1 MSVSKVHLGIDGAG
15 DREVDINIWLGG
27 DILEVDGSVVFV
39 FGFRQIES
47 ELVVDGKI
55 IEAAGVDW
63 ISEIMVLSVALFTMV
78 PSYTLRRAKAI
89 ARPVVA
95 GGALP
100 VALTR
105 FALAPVDRVA
115 EEALS
120 TLLAVVASGV
130 VETGA
135 ADSFF
140 LFFCKVAFDLDA
152 GAVAI
157 ALAGRALCKV
167 PPRRRASVA
176 WDPVPLVTSGVGESA
191 GAVQG
196 TTGTSL

>member
-1 MSVSKVHLGIDGAG
+1 
-15 DREVDINIWLGG
+15 
-27 DILEVDGSVVFV
+27 
-39 FGFRQIES
+39 
-47 ELVVDGKI
+47 
-55 IEAAGVDW
+55 
-63 ISEIMVLSVALFTMV
+63 MVLSVALFTMV
-78 PSYTLRRAKAI
+78 PSYTLGRAKAV

-95 GGALP
+95 GGALT

-105 FALAPVDRVA
+105 FALAPIDRVA

-135 ADSFF
+135 ADSL
-140 LFFCKVAFDLDA
+140 LFFFKVTFDLDA

-157 ALAGRALCKV
+157 ALACRTLCEV
-167 PPRRRASVA
+167 PPGRWASVA
-176 WDPVPLVTSGVGESA
+176 WDPVPLVTSRVGESA

-196 TTGTSL
+196 TTRSSL

>member
-1 MSVSKVHLGIDGAG
+1 VSVSEVHLGIDGAG
-15 DREVDINIWLGG
+15 DREVNINIWLGG
-27 DILEVDGSVVFV
+27 HILEVDGSVVLV

-47 ELVVDGKI
+47 ELVIDGKI
-55 IEAAGVDW
+55 IEAAGINR
-63 ISEIMVLSVALFTMV
+63 ISEVMILGVALFTMV
-78 PSYTLRRAKAI
+78 PSYTLGRAKAV

-95 GGALP
+95 GGALT

-130 VETGA
+130 VETGTT
-135 ADSFF
+135 DSL
-140 LFFCKVAFDLDA
+140 LFFFFKVTFDLDA

-157 ALAGRALCKV
+157 TLACRTLCEV
-167 PPRRRASVA
+167 PPGRWASVT
-176 WDPVPLVTSGVGESA
+176 WDPAPLVTSRVGESA

-196 TTGTSL
+196 ATSSSL

>member
-1 MSVSKVHLGIDGAG
+1 MSVSEVHLGIDGAG
-15 DREVDINIWLGG
+15 DREVNINIWLGG
-27 DILEVDGSVVFV
+27 DILEVDGSVVLV

-47 ELVVDGKI
+47 ELVIDGKI
-55 IEAAGVDW
+55 IETAGVDW
-63 ISEIMVLSVALFTMV
+63 ISEIVVLSVALFTMV
-78 PSYTLRRAKAI
+78 PSYTLGRAKAV

-95 GGALP
+95 GGALT
-100 VALTR
+100 VALTWL
-105 FALAPVDRVA
+105 ALAPVDRVA

-135 ADSFF
+135 ADSLLF
-140 LFFCKVAFDLDA
+140 LFKVTFDLDA
-152 GAVAI
+152 GAVPI
-157 ALAGRALCKV
+157 ALAGRALCEV
-167 PPRRRASVA
+167 PPGRWASVA

-196 TTGTSL
+196 TTSSSL

>member
-1 MSVSKVHLGIDGAG
+1 MSVSEVHLGIDGAG
-15 DREVDINIWLGG
+15 DREVNINIWFGG
-27 DILEVDGSVVFV
+27 DILEVDGSVVLV

-55 IEAAGVDW
+55 IEAAGVDR
-63 ISEIMVLSVALFTMV
+63 ISKIMVLSVALFTMV
-78 PSYTLRRAKAI
+78 PSYTLGRAKAV

-95 GGALP
+95 GGALT

-135 ADSFF
+135 ADSLLF
-140 LFFCKVAFDLDA
+140 LFKVTFDLDA

-157 ALAGRALCKV
+157 ALAGRALCEV
-167 PPRRRASVA
+167 PPGRWASVA
-176 WDPVPLVTSGVGESA
+176 WDPVPLVTSRVGESA

-196 TTGTSL
+196 TTSSSL

>member
-1 MSVSKVHLGIDGAG
+1 MSISEVHLGIDGAG
-15 DREVDINIWLGG
+15 DREVDINIRLGG
-27 DILEVDGSVVFV
+27 DVLEVDGSVVLV
-39 FGFRQIES
+39 FRFRQIES

-78 PSYTLRRAKAI
+78 PSYTLGRAKAV

-95 GGALP
+95 GGALT
-100 VALTR
+100 VALTGL
-105 FALAPVDRVA
+105 ALAPVDRVA

-135 ADSFF
+135 ADSL
-140 LFFCKVAFDLDA
+140 LFPLKVTFDLDA

-196 TTGTSL
+196 TTSTSL

>member
-1 MSVSKVHLGIDGAG
+1 MSVSEVHLGIDGAG
-15 DREVDINIWLGG
+15 DREVDINIRLGG
-27 DILEVDGSVVFV
+27 DILEVDGSVVLV

-55 IEAAGVDW
+55 IEAAGINR
-63 ISEIMVLSVALFTMV
+63 ISEVMILGVALFTMV
-78 PSYTLRRAKAI
+78 PSYTLGRAKAV

-95 GGALP
+95 GGALT

-135 ADSFF
+135 ADSLLF
-140 LFFCKVAFDLDA
+140 LFKVTIDLDA
-152 GAVAI
+152 GAVPI
-157 ALAGRALCKV
+157 ALTSRALCEV
-167 PPRRRASVA
+167 PPGRWASVA
-176 WDPVPLVTSGVGESA
+176 WDPVPLVTSRVGESA

-196 TTGTSL
+196 ATGTSL

>member
-1 MSVSKVHLGIDGAG
+1 MILG
-15 DREVDINIWLGG
+15 
-27 DILEVDGSVVFV
+27 
-39 FGFRQIES
+39 
-47 ELVVDGKI
+47 
-55 IEAAGVDW
+55 
-63 ISEIMVLSVALFTMV
+63 VALFTMV
-78 PSYTLRRAKAI
+78 PSYTLGRAKAV

-95 GGALP
+95 GGALA

-135 ADSFF
+135 ADSL
-140 LFFCKVAFDLDA
+140 LFFKVTFDLDA

-157 ALAGRALCKV
+157 ALTCRALCEV
-167 PPRRRASVA
+167 PPGRWASVA
-176 WDPVPLVTSGVGESA
+176 WDPVPLVTSRVGESA
-191 GAVQG
+191 GSVQW

>member
-1 MSVSKVHLGIDGAG
+1 VSISEVHLGIDGAG
-15 DREVDINIWLGG
+15 DREVNINIRLGG
-27 DILEVDGSVVFV
+27 DILEVDGSVVLV

-47 ELVVDGKI
+47 ELVIDGKI

-63 ISEIMVLSVALFTMV
+63 ISKIMVLSVALFTMV
-78 PSYTLRRAKAI
+78 PSYTLGRAEAV

-95 GGALP
+95 GGALT
-100 VALTR
+100 VALTGL
-105 FALAPVDRVA
+105 ALAPVDRVA

-135 ADSFF
+135 ADSL
-140 LFFCKVAFDLDA
+140 LFFFKVTFDLDA

-157 ALAGRALCKV
+157 ALACRALCEV
-167 PPRRRASVA
+167 PPGRWASVA
-176 WDPVPLVTSGVGESA
+176 WDPVPLVTSRVGESA

-196 TTGTSL
+196 TTSSSL

>member
-1 MSVSKVHLGIDGAG
+1 MSISEVHLGIDGAG
-15 DREVDINIWLGG
+15 DREVDINIWFGG
-27 DILEVDGSVVFV
+27 HILEVDGSVVLV

-47 ELVVDGKI
+47 ELVIDGKI
-55 IEAAGVDW
+55 IEAAGVDR

-78 PSYTLRRAKAI
+78 PSYTLGRAKAV

-95 GGALP
+95 GGALT

-105 FALAPVDRVA
+105 LALAPVDRVA

-120 TLLAVVASGV
+120 TLLAVVASCV

-135 ADSFF
+135 ADSL
-140 LFFCKVAFDLDA
+140 LFFFFRVTFDLDA

-157 ALAGRALCKV
+157 TLAGRALCEV
-167 PPRRRASVA
+167 PPGRWASVT
-176 WDPVPLVTSGVGESA
+176 WDPAPLVTSRVGESA

-196 TTGTSL
+196 TTSSSL